1 MHDSKKLPAY
11 KLNISDIVNNPYV
24 KTDGEFEPNF
34 IDMAGK
40 LKVIRARILAK
51 VAFKYLSDD
60 GNYGSITLDDG
71 RCSVRVK
78 AWQDIKCLKETEKED
93 LIDIIAKVREWNGE
107 VYLIPEVMRKVD
119 EQGLEELRR
128 LEILKF
134 KKSIGLPEKEGIE
147 KEIDASTGEKT
158 ETQEKKGEKKEEKT
172 VKPQEEKADV
182 NTPKENPPAKDETQK
197 KEEKSL
203 RVLVLEA
210 IDKFDEGDGA
220 DFDDVIES
228 VKGTEKEIEA
238 IINEFLSEGTCYE
251 PRAGKIKV
259 L

>member
-1 MHDSKKLPAY
+1 MHDSKKIPAY

-24 KTDGEFEPNF
+24 KTDDEFEPNF
-34 IDMAGK
+34 IDLVGK
-40 LKVIRARILAK
+40 LKVIRVRILAK

-78 AWQDIKCLKETEKED
+78 AWQDVKCLKETEKED

-119 EQGLEELRR
+119 EPELEELRR

-134 KKSIGLPEKEGIE
+134 KKDIGLPEKEGIE
-147 KEIDASTGEKT
+147 KEIDTSIGKKT
-158 ETQEKKGEKKEEKT
+158 EIQEKKVEAT
-172 VKPQEEKADV
+172 VKPQKEAAAD
-182 NTPKENPPAKDETQK
+182 TPKEKPPAKDEKPK

-210 IDKFDEGDGA
+210 IDKLDEGDGA
-220 DFDDVIES
+220 DFEDVIGS
-228 VKGTEKEIEA
+228 VKAPEKEIEA

>member
-1 MHDSKKLPAY
+1 MHDSKKIPAY

-24 KTDGEFEPNF
+24 KTDDEFEPNF
-34 IDMAGK
+34 IDLVGK
-40 LKVIRARILAK
+40 LKVIRVRILAK

-78 AWQDIKCLKETEKED
+78 AWQDVKCLKETEKED

-119 EQGLEELRR
+119 EPELEELRR

-134 KKSIGLPEKEGIE
+134 KKDIGLPEKEGIE
-147 KEIDASTGEKT
+147 KEIDTSIGKKT
-158 ETQEKKGEKKEEKT
+158 EIQEKKEEAT
-172 VKPQEEKADV
+172 VKPQEETTAD
-182 NTPKENPPAKDETQK
+182 TPKESLPAKEDKKQK

-203 RVLVLEA
+203 RVLVLEV
-210 IDKFDEGDGA
+210 IDKLVE
-220 DFDDVIES
+220 
-228 VKGTEKEIEA
+228 
-238 IINEFLSEGTCYE
+238 
-251 PRAGKIKV
+251 
-259 L
+259 